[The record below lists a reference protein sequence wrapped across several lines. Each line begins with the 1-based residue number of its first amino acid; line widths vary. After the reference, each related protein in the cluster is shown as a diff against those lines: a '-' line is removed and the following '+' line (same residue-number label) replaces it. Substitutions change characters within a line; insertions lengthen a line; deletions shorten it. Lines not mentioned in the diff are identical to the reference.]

1 MQNPES
7 SMAESPKRVQSA
19 YNADKF
25 MSEERFSGFT
35 GVSLKCSVSIWSSND
50 FECNP

>member
-25 MSEERFSGFT
+25 MSEERFSGLQARRLNAVF
-35 GVSLKCSVSIWSSND
+35 LL
-50 FECNP
+50 EY